1 MKDFENGDYT
11 FIREKKSL
19 LITENPAF
27 PKSELSLYS
36 VRPNSL
42 LTPRHFLSS
51 AFIKHCHKLSVQV
64 LHSEENPHPTLSPLL
79 GFLKL
84 GNTGILPVPI
94 EVLPIPIKIS
104 LSDIVFFNKII
115 TRYHTQ
121 F

>member
-11 FIREKKSL
+11 FIRKKKSL

-36 VRPNSL
+36 VRPNSS

-51 AFIKHCHKLSVQV
+51 AFIKHCHKLSAQV
-64 LHSEENPHPTLSPLL
+64 LHSEENPHPTLAP
-79 GFLKL
+79 LKL

-104 LSDIVFFNKII
+104 L
-115 TRYHTQ
+115 
-121 F
+121 